1 MNKTKEYLIGNDSRE
16 AIIAVSTQVRD
27 IIGSTLSP
35 AGRNYFLP
43 VGITNDGR
51 TIMEHIRFDDE
62 CQDQISLA
70 YHEIARQQDKDGGDN
85 TSTAMFMGADIVLDN
100 ISRVTDINI
109 PSNEPVMG
117 ILRELEGEKDKA
129 IDILKTKKVEVKT
142 LEDLK
147 MVAMTAMEDEEGA
160 NIIAEAVYKTG
171 KDTFPRIDN
180 GFNGKIETAT
190 IDGLEMPLK
199 LENDNIFT
207 QVGMAEHAN
216 AMVVVANHVFEKYVE
231 ITPLIKSMLEN
242 AMATGQK
249 EKQPL
254 VIVGKQFSI
263 PFIQSVSDVVRGT
276 QFPIIL
282 LSANYHN
289 DTFEDIASFVDAK
302 LMDTH
307 PKKGTKIT
315 DLKINDAGF
324 VKTIVS
330 RDNTTQF
337 IGGRGL
343 EMSGTEQLEGGGEE
357 ITTRVSQR
365 VKEIKKMKE
374 VETKSEERLQ
384 MDRRI
389 GALLGGITTVYVDAK
404 TSTERFYLKKKAE
417 DAINS
422 CVGALNDGMVKGGG
436 LAYKEVAEELGE
448 KSPLYKSLKAPYE
461 RMMQNNGGNKFDLT
475 NVYDSYKG
483 MESALKNAVSTVKVL
498 LTVEGII
505 ANVVPSVVEEFKKI
519 VE

>member
-1 MNKTKEYLIGNDSRE
+1 MNKTKEYVLGNDSRD
-16 AIIAVSTQVRD
+16 AIKEVSTQIRD

-51 TIMEHIRFDDE
+51 TIMEHLRFDDE

-70 YHEIARQQDKDGGDN
+70 YHEIARQQDQDSGDN
-85 TSTAMFMGADIVLDN
+85 TSTAMFIGANIVLDN
-100 ISRVTDINI
+100 IDRVLDINI
-109 PSNEPVMG
+109 PSTPVMD
-117 ILRELEGEKDKA
+117 ILKELDAEKDKA
-129 IDILKTKKVEVKT
+129 IKLLDKKKIKVKT

-147 MVAMTAMEDEEGA
+147 KVSLTAMENEEGA
-160 NIIAEAVYKTG
+160 DIIAEAVYKTG

-199 LENDNIFT
+199 LENNVVFN
-207 QVGMAEHAN
+207 QVGKAEYNN
-216 AMVVVANHVFEKYVE
+216 AIIIVANHVFEKYIE
-231 ITPLIKSMLEN
+231 IAPFMKSMLEQ
-242 AMATGQK
+242 AMQTQQK

-254 VIVGKQFSI
+254 VIVGKQFSV
-263 PFIQSVSDVVRGT
+263 PFVQSVSDVIRST
-276 QFPIIL
+276 KFPIIL

-289 DTFEDIASFVDAK
+289 DTFEDIASFVDAT
-302 LMDTH
+302 LIDTH
-307 PKKGTKIT
+307 PKRGTKIT
-315 DLKINDAGF
+315 DLKITHAGF

-330 RDNTTQF
+330 RDKQTQF

-343 EMSGTEQLEGGGEE
+343 EG
-357 ITTRVSQR
+357 RVESR
-365 VKEIKKMKE
+365 VKEIKTMQE
-374 VETKSEERLQ
+374 TESNPVERKQ
-384 MDRRI
+384 MDRRV

-436 LAYKEVAEELGE
+436 LAYKEVAEELG
-448 KSPLYKSLKAPYE
+448 KQSPIYKALIAPYD
-461 RMMQNNGGNKFDLT
+461 RMKQNNGGNEFDLT
-475 NVYDSYKG
+475 DVYDSYSG
-483 MESALKNAVSTVKVL
+483 MKAALENAISTVKVL
-498 LTVEGII
+498 ITIEGVI
-505 ANVVPSVVEEFKKI
+505 ANSTPSLLESLKI
-519 VE
+519 AQE